1 MYINRIYWQA
11 CQYNKLLIGGIS
23 NMKYNITIGIAFLI
37 CLFVL
42 LPTVHA
48 DNGKTYKVDSEKIEL
63 MNEPAKD
70 AAVLGELEKDYKV
83 TIFEDSYGWG
93 KTFYNGEPAW
103 VVLNQLT
110 EVNNDINNMEENQ
123 EVEQQDTDEQNNEA
137 ATASETSTETNKAI
151 ENGKLYRINASAVNL
166 RSAPDKNATI
176 ITALSN
182 GSQITIFQ
190 ESYGWGQTYY
200 NDEEVWIALYLL
212 DEVNDS
218 TDVEVSEE
226 TEKTDSQQK
235 PEESEIEEAEPES
248 DQKDEETATD
258 AAESQEE
265 KQVVQ
270 AEQSSEAPL
279 AGYHFVIDPGHGGKD
294 PGAIGSEIYEKT
306 LTLISAKRLEQK
318 LHNKGA
324 SVTFTRTDDTYISL
338 GQRAVI
344 SNSTDADAFI
354 SLHYNSSKDQS
365 ARGIETFYNEASSL
379 ANFVQSSLMNHVN
392 LIDRGAKQAGFQ
404 VLKEN
409 KHPAI
414 LIELGFISNPDEQKL
429 VQTDSYQENATNGIV
444 EGLEAYFN

>member
-1 MYINRIYWQA
+1 
-11 CQYNKLLIGGIS
+11 
-23 NMKYNITIGIAFLI
+23 MKYNITIGIAFLI

-48 DNGKTYKVDSEKIEL
+48 DSGKTYKVDSEKIEL

-70 AAVLGELEKDYKV
+70 AAVIGELEKGYKI

-103 VVLNQLT
+103 VALYQLT
-110 EVNNDINNMEENQ
+110 EVDNDINNIEENQ
-123 EVEQQDTDEQNNEA
+123 EAEQPDIAEQKNESAAASEPNNEPTKVIA
-137 ATASETSTETNKAI
+137 
-151 ENGKLYRINASAVNL
+151 NGKLYRINASAVNL
-166 RSAPDKNATI
+166 RSAPDKNAAV
-176 ITALSN
+176 ITTLSN

-200 NDEEVWIALYLL
+200 NDQEVWIALYLL
-212 DEVNDS
+212 DEVNGS
-218 TDVEVSEE
+218 TDNEVSEE
-226 TEKTDSQQK
+226 SETTDSPQIT
-235 PEESEIEEAEPES
+235 EESETEEAEP
-248 DQKDEETATD
+248 DQKDEETA

-265 KQVVQ
+265 KQEVQ

-354 SLHYNSSKDQS
+354 SLHYNSSEDQS
-365 ARGIETFYNEASSL
+365 ARGIETFYNEAGSL
-379 ANFVQSSLMNHVN
+379 ANSVQTSLMNHVD

-429 VQTDSYQENATNGIV
+429 VQTDSYQENAADGIA

>member
-1 MYINRIYWQA
+1 
-11 CQYNKLLIGGIS
+11 
-23 NMKYNITIGIAFLI
+23 MKYNITIGIAFLI

-70 AAVLGELEKDYKV
+70 AAVLGELEKGYKV

-103 VVLNQLT
+103 VALYQLT
-110 EVNNDINNMEENQ
+110 EVNNDINNKEENQ
-123 EVEQQDTDEQNNEA
+123 EAAQLDAEAQNKEA
-137 ATASETSTETNKAI
+137 AAASETSTETNKSI

-166 RSAPDKNATI
+166 RSAPDKNAAV
-176 ITALSN
+176 ITVLSN

-218 TDVEVSEE
+218 TDNEVSEE
-226 TEKTDSQQK
+226 SETTDSQQIPEENEK
-235 PEESEIEEAEPES
+235 EESEAES
-248 DQKDEETATD
+248 DQKDEETAA

-265 KQVVQ
+265 KQEVQ
-270 AEQSSEAPL
+270 AEQNSGAPL

-306 LTLISAKRLEQK
+306 LTLVSAKRLEQK
-318 LHNKGA
+318 LHDKGA
-324 SVTFTRTDDTYISL
+324 SVTFTRADDTYISL
-338 GQRAVI
+338 GQRAAI

-354 SLHYNSSKDQS
+354 SLHYNSSEDPD
-365 ARGIETFYNEASSL
+365 ARGVETFYNEASSL
-379 ANFVQSSLMNHVN
+379 ANSVQTSLMNHVD
-392 LIDRGAKQAGFQ
+392 LINRGAKQAGFQ

-429 VQTDSYQENATNGIV
+429 VQTDSYQENAANGIV